1 MLFRSST
8 LKYFFYVD
16 VIFQIC
22 MHFFSPVTQH
32 YEIFF
37 ENYSRSMFGL
47 EIGGSTIILGG
58 MFSFSRWDRLVQDM
72 CS

>member
-1 MLFRSST
+1 
-8 LKYFFYVD
+8 
-16 VIFQIC
+16 